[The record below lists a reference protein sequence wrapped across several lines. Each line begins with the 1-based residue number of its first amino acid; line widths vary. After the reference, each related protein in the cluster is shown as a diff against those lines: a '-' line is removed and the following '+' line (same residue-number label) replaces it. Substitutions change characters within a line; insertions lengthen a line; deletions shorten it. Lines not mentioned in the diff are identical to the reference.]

1 MINNELKVSS
11 ADMKANRKRVSSSQ
25 QYEANI
31 ARLAVQ
37 FTDPIYTSCHISNLS
52 TLQGLFTLFA

>member
-31 ARLAVQ
+31 ARLALQ

-52 TLQGLFTLFA
+52 TL